1 MYTIILYS
9 KVNYIYEELRC
20 MHSIYL
26 LGWVRWEITQSPSI
40 IVRGIEE
47 INKYRWIMYCMYK
60 WKTYSKIKRN
70 LLFQLGCHSSK
81 IWWPIW
87 RIYFSK
93 SKIKGFWRQ
102 SKLSKRLI
110 PHLLVT
116 LELELVQK
124 RGQEEGGDVLC
135 DPVAHAPTLAERKG
149 LKVARFLELSILD
162 KSLRIV

>member
-1 MYTIILYS
+1 M
-9 KVNYIYEELRC
+9 
-20 MHSIYL
+20 
-26 LGWVRWEITQSPSI
+26 
-40 IVRGIEE
+40 
-47 INKYRWIMYCMYK
+47 
-60 WKTYSKIKRN
+60 
-70 LLFQLGCHSSK
+70 
-81 IWWPIW
+81 W

-116 LELELVQK
+116 LELELVQE

-135 DPVAHAPTLAERKG
+135 NPVAHAPTLAERKG
-149 LKVARFLELSILD
+149 LKVARFLELSIFD